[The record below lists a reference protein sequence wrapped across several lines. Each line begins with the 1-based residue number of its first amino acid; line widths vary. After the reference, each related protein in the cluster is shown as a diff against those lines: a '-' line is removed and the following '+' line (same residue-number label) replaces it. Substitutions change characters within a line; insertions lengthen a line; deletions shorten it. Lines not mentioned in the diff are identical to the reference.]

1 MACISCLILRNISC
15 MGKNMIACVLR
26 VYKHVLDW
34 LLLLTLICWL
44 LWIFFLPPSFQHLTK
59 LFIFPAKFRWI
70 CSLSTTALMSGNAVC
85 LSLLK
90 PWEMNREE
98 DLSSWREFK
107 EILYKRCGFS
117 WGISFIIHMMVHWEI
132 KENGIDVVD
141 LSIGS
146 DLKLAS
152 VIWLN

>member
-1 MACISCLILRNISC
+1 MNLLFKHNSTNVWKCSVFKLI
-15 MGKNMIACVLR
+15 
-26 VYKHVLDW
+26 
-34 LLLLTLICWL
+34 
-44 LWIFFLPPSFQHLTK
+44 
-59 LFIFPAKFRWI
+59 
-70 CSLSTTALMSGNAVC
+70 
-85 LSLLK
+85 K
-90 PWEMNREE
+90 PWEINREE

-152 VIWLN
+152 VSWLN